1 MKRHHIA
8 GRIPAGLLLALAVS
22 AAVSAAPRE
31 AGKDSGAVLK
41 LQGMVKSL
49 TAERDA
55 AKAET
60 AKLSEQLKQFEQLK
74 KDHAVAVAAKEQ
86 LGSELSA
93 QRHAA
98 GEVRERLEKSNAR
111 LQEAFEKNR
120 EANQAKTDLAGQLAA
135 LKSKQQATEQQLSVC
150 GDHNLKLYE
159 AGKELLQRYQ
169 NKGALSGL
177 LEQEALLQFNSVE
190 MENLVQEYEDKL
202 RAGKLPEQSAA
213 ETGNPVQ

>member
-1 MKRHHIA
+1 MKRHHTG
-8 GRIPAGLLLALAVS
+8 GRLPATLLLVLAVS

-55 AKAET
+55 AKAEI
-60 AKLSEQLKQFEQLK
+60 AKLSEQVQQLEQLK
-74 KDHAVAVAAKEQ
+74 KEHAAAVAAKEQ

-93 QRHAA
+93 QRNVA
-98 GEVRERLEKSNAR
+98 GEVRERLEKTNVR

-120 EANQAKTDLAGQLAA
+120 EANQAKADLAAQLAA
-135 LKSKQQATEQQLSVC
+135 LKGKQQSTEQQLNVC
-150 GDHNLKLYE
+150 GDHNLKLYQ

-190 MENLVQEYEDKL
+190 MENIVQEYEDKL
-202 RAGKLPEQSAA
+202 RAGKLAEQSAA
-213 ETGNPVQ
+213 ETSNPVP

>member
-1 MKRHHIA
+1 MKWHDIG
-8 GRIPAGLLLALAVS
+8 GRLCAVLLLALAGS
-22 AAVSAAPRE
+22 TAVLAAPRE

-55 AKAET
+55 AKAEID
-60 AKLSEQLKQFEQLK
+60 KLNQQIKQLEQLK
-74 KDHAVAVAAKEQ
+74 KDHAAAVAAKEQ

-93 QRHAA
+93 QRNAA
-98 GEVRERLEKSNAR
+98 GEVRERLEKTNAR
-111 LQEAFEKNR
+111 LQEAFAKNQ
-120 EANQAKTDLAGQLAA
+120 EVNLAKTELAGQLAS

-150 GDHNLKLYE
+150 GEHNLKLYQS
-159 AGKELLQRYQ
+159 GKELLQRYQ

-190 MENLVQEYEDKL
+190 MENIVQEYEDQL
-202 RAGKLPEQSAA
+202 RAGKLAEHTAA
-213 ETGNPVQ
+213 EVGTPSQ